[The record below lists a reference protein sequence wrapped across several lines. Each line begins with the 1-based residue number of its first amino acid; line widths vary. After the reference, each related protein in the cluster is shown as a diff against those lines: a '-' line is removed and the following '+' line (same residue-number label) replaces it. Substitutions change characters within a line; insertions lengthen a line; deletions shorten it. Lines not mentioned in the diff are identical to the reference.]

1 MYDGSFLSLMDSSR
15 HFVRRAERLRT
26 LFRVALLASG
36 LATAASAHITGS
48 SSVDIRLSGSDSIWI
63 TVSASPTDYEEALHR
78 SLHLG
83 APESRRAD
91 ANAYQEGLADYL
103 RTRLRP
109 ETDQGSLD
117 LHVLRWK
124 PGGTGPEDGFDSA
137 SYFRNRHIVTLGGI
151 LPAHR
156 SWMRLGIQ
164 LFAEL
169 GVQPISEASV
179 YWKETLVKRVWLG
192 PDQSVRI
199 PLLPDSLE
207 ALAQAAGAHAA
218 GSPPG
223 QGAIFLRFIGIG
235 FAHILP
241 FGFDHVL
248 FVLGLFFFATRLRP
262 LLAQITAFTV
272 AHSLTLGLSL
282 IGIIALPSRVVE
294 PLIALSIA
302 VVGLENIFTR
312 RMRASRWLIVFA
324 FGLVHG
330 LGFASA
336 LRDFGL
342 PPGSFWS
349 TLLGFNLGVEIG
361 QLTVVTAA
369 YAAVGW
375 LWGKPWYFRR
385 VVVPCS
391 AAITLVALYW
401 AVQRVFAPG

>member
-1 MYDGSFLSLMDSSR
+1 MYDRVVLSLNDSSGMIVNVYR
-15 HFVRRAERLRT
+15 VRMLVRAA
-26 LFRVALLASG
+26 VLAWG
-36 LATAASAHITGS
+36 LAAAASAHITGS
-48 SSVDIRLSGSDSIWI
+48 SSVDIRLSGSDSIRI
-63 TVSASPTDYEEALHR
+63 TVSASPTDYEEALR
-78 SLHLG
+78 TSLHLG
-83 APESRRAD
+83 APEARHAD
-91 ANAYQEGLADYL
+91 ANAYQEKLADYL
-103 RTRLRP
+103 RTRVRP
-109 ETDQGSLD
+109 ETDQGSLE

-124 PGGTGPEDGFDSA
+124 PDGTGPEDGFDSA
-137 SYFRNRHIVTLGGI
+137 SFFRNRHIVTLGGI

-156 SWMRLGIQ
+156 AWMRLGIQ

-169 GVQPISEASV
+169 GVQPIAEASV

-192 PDQSVRI
+192 PDQTFRF
-199 PLLPDSLE
+199 PLNPDSLE
-207 ALAQAAGAHAA
+207 ALAQAANGHAA

-223 QGAIFLRFIGIG
+223 QGAVFLRFIGIG
-235 FAHILP
+235 FTHILP
-241 FGFDHVL
+241 SGFDHVL
-248 FVLGLFFFATRLRP
+248 FVLGLFFFAIRLRP
-262 LLAQITAFTV
+262 LLAQVTAFTV

-282 IGIIALPSRVVE
+282 IGVIALPSRVVE

-302 VVGLENIFTR
+302 VVGLENVFTR

-342 PPGSFWS
+342 PSGSFWS

-369 YAAVGW
+369 YAALGW
-375 LWGKPWYFRR
+375 FWGKPWYFRR
-385 VVVPCS
+385 VVVPAS

-401 AVQRVFAPG
+401 AVQRVCAPG